1 MCPFRGCTYAMVLVH
16 TGRKGVLMKEKNV
29 VISKQAVQVHVHE
42 QKEAI
47 MGKITR

>member
-1 MCPFRGCTYAMVLVH
+1 
-16 TGRKGVLMKEKNV
+16 MKEKNV

-47 MGKITR
+47 MGKITRCYISIYPKTAREES